1 MGMTITEKILAAHAG
16 RKVVEPGE
24 IVQCKIDVA
33 MGNDITAPIAIK
45 AMRQYGL
52 TDVFDPQRVMLV
64 MSHFAPNKDIAS
76 AEQVKLT
83 QQFARE
89 KNLPFFFSPGIGGIE
104 HVLLPSEGL
113 VVPGDVMLGADS
125 HTCTAGAIGAF
136 ATGVGS
142 TDLAAALITGETW
155 FRVPESM
162 KFVYYGQRPKWVYGK
177 DLILT
182 VIGDIGVDGALYRA
196 MEHTG
201 PAIAQLA
208 MHERFTLCNMAIE
221 AGGKNGIINPDEVTR
236 AWVEPR
242 AKRQPVYYQSDPD
255 AKYVDVR
262 EYDLSKLEPVV
273 AKPMS
278 PENTAFVSEVA
289 GVPVDQVFIGSCTNG
304 WLEDM
309 RIAASILKG
318 KKVHPYTRTIIIP
331 ATQEIYRAALKEGL
345 IEIFTEAGAVV
356 STSTCGPCL
365 GGYMGVLA
373 KDEVCL
379 STSNR
384 NFRGRMGHP
393 DAKVYLANPAVAAA
407 TAVKGKIAHPEEVA

>member
-16 RKVVEPGE
+16 KKAVEPGE
-24 IVQCKIDVA
+24 IVQCRVDVC
-33 MGNDITAPIAIK
+33 MGNDVTAPIAIK
-45 AMRQYGL
+45 AMRTYGA
-52 TDVFDPQRVMLV
+52 TDVFDPERVMLV

-83 QQFARE
+83 TQFARE
-89 KNLPFFFSPGIGGIE
+89 KNLPFFFGSGNGGIE
-104 HVLLPSEGL
+104 HVLLPSEGR
-113 VVPGDVMLGADS
+113 VVPGDVMIGADS
-125 HTCTAGAIGAF
+125 HTCTSGALGAF
-136 ATGVGS
+136 AAGVGS
-142 TDLAAALITGETW
+142 TDLAATLITGETW
-155 FRVPESM
+155 LRVPESM
-162 KFVYYGQRPKWVYGK
+162 KFVYHGQRPRWIYGK
-177 DLILT
+177 DLILN

-201 PAIAQLA
+201 PALTQLA

-221 AGGKNGIINPDEVTR
+221 AGGKNGIINPDEATM
-236 AWVEPR
+236 AWVEGR
-242 AKRQPVYYQSDPD
+242 ARRPPVYYQSDPD
-255 AKYVDVR
+255 ARYVDVR
-262 EYDLSKLEPVV
+262 EYDISKLEPVV

-278 PENTAFVSEVA
+278 PENRAFVSEVA
-289 GVPVDQVFIGSCTNG
+289 GITVDQVFIGSCTNG

-309 RIAASILKG
+309 RIAASLLKG
-318 KKVHPYTRTIIIP
+318 KTVHPYTRVIIIP
-331 ATQEIYRAALKEGL
+331 ATQEVYRACLKEGL
-345 IEIFTEAGAVV
+345 IEIFTDAGAVV

-407 TAVKGKIAHPEEVA
+407 TAVKGKIAHPEEVR